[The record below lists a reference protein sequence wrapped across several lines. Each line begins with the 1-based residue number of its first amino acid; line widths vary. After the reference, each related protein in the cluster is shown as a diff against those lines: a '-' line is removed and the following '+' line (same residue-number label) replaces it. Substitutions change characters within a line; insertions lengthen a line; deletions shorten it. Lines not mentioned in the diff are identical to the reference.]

1 MAVILFFFFT
11 PDGGGRLAAVR
22 AGGRALSGCGAAVSI
37 VVEGGGGG
45 AEWGRVLGAVC
56 WKERVGIH
64 TNIENSFKLIAIL
77 SYRYSILFYLLFYL
91 FPIRQISSPI
101 LFFLREF
108 SFLVN

>member
-1 MAVILFFFFT
+1 MALDGRIANVPNKCVPGFSKTFKSIRNSPTFSGYRVLIGGYYFFFFIT

-56 WKERVGIH
+56 WKERVGI
-64 TNIENSFKLIAIL
+64 LISRI
-77 SYRYSILFYLLFYL
+77 
-91 FPIRQISSPI
+91 PSS
-101 LFFLREF
+101 
-108 SFLVN
+108 